1 MTLYSKQ
8 ATFKKKNQ
16 QLKSLRNPHEYL
28 KSQQDTTHR
37 HRLLRQ
43 ASTVSTSHAVQNLS
57 HAREKP
63 HYESLKLLNAAQG
76 DVCRIETHWGQGDG
90 LQSLLYSRQTHSTQQ
105 QIFNSVSLNPF
116 TCSSF
121 TAQKQSTHL
130 KKARH

>member
-1 MTLYSKQ
+1 M
-8 ATFKKKNQ
+8 
-16 QLKSLRNPHEYL
+16 
-28 KSQQDTTHR
+28 
-37 HRLLRQ
+37 LLLQ
-43 ASTVSTSHAVQNLS
+43 ASTASTSHTVQNIS

-76 DVCRIETHWGQGDG
+76 DACRIETHWGQGDG

-130 KKARH
+130 KKARHRQRQSDSEPKGAFPSCVSINHHYIHVQQVQERQMLK